1 MSQNNNIV
9 ERRLAEAAEVKE
21 RLRGIA
27 GDLQRAIDLVTEAL
41 RRGNGVLVFGNGG
54 SAADAQHIAAELEG
68 RFYKNRRPLRV
79 LALTANTSSLT
90 AIGNDLGYEQ
100 TFSRLVEAHGRK
112 GDVVIAISTSGN
124 SKNVLEA
131 VRSARAIGATVIG
144 MTGGSGGKL
153 KEMCDLVLCAPATD
167 VARIQECHITMG
179 HILCEVVEANLC
191 A

>member
-1 MSQNNNIV
+1 MSKDNNLV
-9 ERRLAEAAEVKE
+9 ERRLAEAAKVKE
-21 RLRGIA
+21 QLRGIA
-27 GDLQRAIDLVTEAL
+27 GDLQRAIDIVTEAL
-41 RRGNGVLVFGNGG
+41 RCGNGVLVFGNGG

-79 LALTANTSSLT
+79 LALTTNTSSLT

>member
-1 MSQNNNIV
+1 MSENSSLV
-9 ERRLAEAAEVKE
+9 ERRLAEAAQVKD
-21 RLRGIA
+21 RLRAVA
-27 GDLQRAIDLVTEAL
+27 GDLERAIDLVTTAL

-68 RFYKNRRPLRV
+68 RFYRNRKPLRV
-79 LALTANTSSLT
+79 LALTTNTSSLT

-100 TFSRLVEAHGRK
+100 TFARLVEAHARP
-112 GDVVIAISTSGN
+112 GDVVIAISTSGH

-131 VRSARAIGATVIG
+131 VKTARAIGAIVIG
-144 MTGGSGGKL
+144 MTGQTGGKL
-153 KEMCDLVLCAPATD
+153 RELCDLALCAPSTD

-179 HILCEVVEANLC
+179 HILCEAVEANLC